1 MSRRGLIMRY
11 AAFAVIAT
19 LVNLGVQRAILVN
32 GTTVTT
38 LASAILAGT
47 AAGLAVKYVLDKR
60 WIFYDRTTG
69 LRPQGTMF
77 LLYSVNGL
85 VTTAVF
91 WVSEAAFWFIWQTAI
106 MREVGAV
113 IGLTIGYA
121 AKFHLDSRFVFTTTD
136 SGARP

>member
-1 MSRRGLIMRY
+1 MERY
-11 AAFAVIAT
+11 
-19 LVNLGVQRAILVN
+19 GD
-32 GTTVTT
+32 G
-38 LASAILAGT
+38 
-47 AAGLAVKYVLDKR
+47 
-60 WIFYDRTTG
+60 
-69 LRPQGTMF
+69 
-77 LLYSVNGL
+77 GL

-113 IGLTIGYA
+113 IGLTIGYV